1 MVSHHF
7 TGRVVVLL
15 LVVTVVG
22 VAGCGPVQEPLAEE
36 SLVSKIDAIQA
47 LTRDAPDEVVRG
59 RVERFAEDMAGR
71 RIRVE
76 AAVVT
81 HPYVLSDRPD
91 VYFGVD
97 YDPQNYVRLEAVAP
111 DRFRRLRRHRH
122 WVSAVRS
129 IGDRQLEF
137 EIAVSRRVYERLER
151 GKPITFEGTVE
162 GVVRGRNVFCVA
174 DTVELDATRG

>member
-1 MVSHHF
+1 MVSHHVTSRSF
-7 TGRVVVLL
+7 VLV
-15 LVVTVVG
+15 LVAVVG
-22 VAGCGPVQEPLAEE
+22 AAGCGPVEEPLAED
-36 SLVSKIDAIQA
+36 SLASKIDAIQK

-59 RVERFAEDMAGR
+59 RVERFAEEMAGR

-76 AAVVT
+76 HAVVT
-81 HPYVLSDRPD
+81 HPYVVSDRLD

-97 YDPQNYVRLEAVAP
+97 YDPQNFVRLESIAP
-111 DRFRRLRRHRH
+111 DRFRRLQRHRH

-129 IGDRQLEF
+129 VGDRQLEF
-137 EIAVSRRVYERLER
+137 EIAVSRRIYERIER
-151 GKPITFEGTVE
+151 GEPITFEGTVE

>member
-1 MVSHHF
+1 MVSYHV
-7 TGRVVVLL
+7 TSRAAVLA
-15 LVVTVVG
+15 LVAVVG
-22 VAGCGPVQEPLAEE
+22 AAGCGPVQAPLAEE
-36 SLVSKIDAIQA
+36 SLVSRIDAIQK

-81 HPYVLSDRPD
+81 RPYVMSDRPD

-97 YDPQNYVRLEAVAP
+97 YDPQNYVRLENVAP

-129 IGDRQLEF
+129 VGDRQLEF
-137 EIAVSRRVYERLER
+137 EIAVSRRIYERLER
-151 GKPITFEGTVE
+151 GQPISFEGTVE
-162 GVVRGRNVFCVA
+162 GVVRGRNVICVA
-174 DTVELDATRG
+174 NTVELDARTG